1 MIEGQELK
9 GGASQLKYGM
19 LGGGQ
24 GAFIGDVHRKAIA
37 LDGKAE
43 LVGGCF
49 SQDFEN
55 TRTTAKIWGLGKDR
69 IYPSYQDM
77 FAQEGQREDKIDFVV
92 IVTPNVHHFP
102 MAKAALENGIH
113 VVCDKPLTT
122 RSRDGKELERL
133 AAEKDL
139 LFCVTYAYTGY
150 PMVKHLREMIH
161 RGELG
166 EIRFVNAEY
175 PQDWLATPLEETGQ
189 KQALWRGDPAQAG
202 GSNCVG
208 DIGSHIEN
216 MVSYLTGLK
225 IRSLCAR
232 LDIFGRGRSLD
243 DNASILLEYEGGA
256 KGMYWSSQIAVGHD
270 NGFRVRIYGTQGGLG
285 WCQESPNY
293 ARVSFV
299 GKPTETLSRG
309 RGEMYPRA
317 AALSRI
323 PAGHPEGYF
332 EAFANIYSTFLATL
346 EKRMNGEE
354 LTADDLDYPG
364 AAEGIQGVRFI
375 EKCVES
381 SGKGAV
387 WIDF

>member
-9 GGASQLKYGM
+9 GGTSRLKYGM

-24 GAFIGDVHRKAIA
+24 GAFIGDVHRKSIA

-49 SQDFEN
+49 SQDFDN
-55 TRTTAKIWGLGKDR
+55 TLKTGEIWGLAEER
-69 IYPSYQDM
+69 LYRSFQAM
-77 FAQEGQREDKIDFVV
+77 LEMESQREDKIDFVV

-102 MAKAALENGIH
+102 MAKAALEYGIN
-113 VVCDKPLTT
+113 VVCDKPLTVN
-122 RSRDGKELERL
+122 SGEAEELERL
-133 AAEKDL
+133 SRAKDL

-150 PMVKHLREMIH
+150 PMVKHLREMIQ

-175 PQDWLATPLEETGQ
+175 PQDWLATPLEQTGQ

-216 MVSYLTGLK
+216 MVSYLTGLE

-232 LDIFGRGRSLD
+232 LDIFGEGRSLD

-270 NGFRVRIYGTQGGLG
+270 NGFRVRIYGTKGGVE

-293 ARVSFV
+293 ASVSFV
-299 GKPTETLSRG
+299 GKPTATLSRG

-317 AALSRI
+317 ASLSRI

-332 EAFANIYSTFLATL
+332 EAFANVYSTFLTTL
-346 EKRMNGEE
+346 DKKLTGKE
-354 LTADDLDYPG
+354 LTADDRDYPG
-364 AAEGIQGVRFI
+364 AAEGIQGVKFI

-381 SGKGAV
+381 SQKGAV

>member
-1 MIEGQELK
+1 
-9 GGASQLKYGM
+9 
-19 LGGGQ
+19 
-24 GAFIGDVHRKAIA
+24 
-37 LDGKAE
+37 
-43 LVGGCF
+43 
-49 SQDFEN
+49 
-55 TRTTAKIWGLGKDR
+55 
-69 IYPSYQDM
+69 
-77 FAQEGQREDKIDFVV
+77 
-92 IVTPNVHHFP
+92 
-102 MAKAALENGIH
+102 MAKAALEYGIH
-113 VVCDKPLTT
+113 VVCDKPLTVN
-122 RSRDGKELERL
+122 SGEAEELGRL
-133 AAEKDL
+133 ARAKDL

-150 PMVKHLREMIH
+150 PMVKHLREMIR

-175 PQDWLATPLEETGQ
+175 PQDWLATPLEQTGQ

-216 MVSYLTGLK
+216 MVSYLTGLE
-225 IRSLCAR
+225 IQSLCAR
-232 LDIFGRGRSLD
+232 LDIFGEGRSLD

-270 NGFRVRIYGTQGGLG
+270 NGFRVRIYGTKGGVE

-293 ARVSFV
+293 ASVSFI
-299 GKPTETLSRG
+299 GKPTATLSRG

-317 AALSRI
+317 AGLSRI

-332 EAFANIYSTFLATL
+332 EAFANIYSTFLTTL
-346 EKRMNGEE
+346 DKKLAGKE
-354 LTADDLDYPG
+354 LTADDRDYPG
-364 AAEGIQGVRFI
+364 TAEGIQGVRFI

-381 SGKGAV
+381 SQKGAV